1 MLAIAVNA
9 ATILIGSLI
18 GLLIKNNLKKNIT
31 DAIMIA
37 IGFFTVY
44 VGITGLKSEV
54 NAIVYLLAVVLG
66 GITGTALQI
75 EEKIDALAKK
85 IQNKF
90 SKDDSENRFASGFVG
105 FFVVSCVGAF
115 TVVASFNVGLGDNT
129 MMYTRAVMDL
139 VVSMA
144 MASSLGIG
152 VLFAGIPII
161 LYETVLALFSG
172 FLVDILSGTMIDAFS
187 CMGAILTLAIGMNVA
202 GVTKFKVVN
211 YIPSLILAP
220 LFAFLT
226 EYFNF

>member
-1 MLAIAVNA
+1 MIAIAINA
-9 ATILIGSLI
+9 ATIVIGSII

-44 VGITGLKSEV
+44 IGITGLKSNV

-66 GITGTALQI
+66 GIIGTVLQI
-75 EEKIDALAKK
+75 EEKVNIFAKK
-85 IQNKF
+85 VQNKF
-90 SKDDSENRFASGFVG
+90 SKDDGENRFASGFTG
-105 FFVVSCVGAF
+105 FFIVSCVGAY
-115 TVVASFNVGLGDNT
+115 TIVASFNVGLGDNT

-161 LYETVLALFSG
+161 LYETALALFSG
-172 FLVDILSGTMIDAFS
+172 FLADILSETMIEAFS

-220 LFAFLT
+220 LFAFLA
-226 EYFNF
+226 EHFNF